1 MFGVVT
7 ASWGMRFISDCNIR
21 RGNAWMYIIIR
32 TNMCTH
38 ILSVHCCSHIRP
50 CKYRGSA
57 GRRIKGTVGLLYE
70 CAIAMVMTFVPWYRE
85 PVDKAIDQQCVGCS
99 VLTAVISFVLIYSES
114 R

>member
-1 MFGVVT
+1 
-7 ASWGMRFISDCNIR
+7 
-21 RGNAWMYIIIR
+21 MYIIIR

-57 GRRIKGTVGLLYE
+57 GRRIKRTVGLLCE
-70 CAIAMVMTFVPWYRE
+70 CVIASGDLCRE
-85 PVDKAIDQQCVGCS
+85 PVDKAIDQQCVGCF
-99 VLTAVISFVLIYSES
+99 VLTAVISSVLIYSES